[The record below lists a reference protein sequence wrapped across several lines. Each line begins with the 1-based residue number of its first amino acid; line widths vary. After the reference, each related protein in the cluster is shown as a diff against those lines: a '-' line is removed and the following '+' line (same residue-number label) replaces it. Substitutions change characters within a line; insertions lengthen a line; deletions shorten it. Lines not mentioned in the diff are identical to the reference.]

1 MQAVILAAGK
11 GTRLRPL
18 TDRIP
23 KALVDIKGVPLIGRI
38 LAALPRDIT
47 EIVIVVGH
55 LAEQIRAHIGPRW
68 NGIPVRY
75 VVQDPLDG
83 TGTAIHLAK
92 GLLRGSFLVVNGDD
106 LYDQADLARLCGHPL
121 AILLHQTNGPI
132 SPSALVDAQGHFIG
146 LETKPPQGEHHR
158 RVCGAYVLDERFFR
172 YPLAEIP
179 VRDHVEFS
187 LPHTLVN
194 LAKDL
199 SVRAEI
205 ARFWQPVG
213 TPEEW
218 QEANRMT

>member
-23 KALVDIKGVPLIGRI
+23 KALVDIKGQPLIERI
-38 LAALPRDIT
+38 LSALPRDIT
-47 EIVIVVGH
+47 ELIIVVGH
-55 LAEQIRAHIGPRW
+55 LADQIRHHVGTAWH
-68 NGIPVRY
+68 GIPVRY

-92 GLLRGSFLVVNGDD
+92 GLLHGSFLVVNGDD
-106 LYDQADLARLCGHPL
+106 LYDQADLARLCAHRFG
-121 AILLHQTNGPI
+121 ILLHQTNGPI
-132 SPSALVDAQGHFIG
+132 SPSALVDKTGRFTG
-146 LETKPPQGEHHR
+146 LESHPPAGERHL
-158 RVCGAYVLDERFFR
+158 RVCGAYVMDDRFFR

-187 LPHTLVN
+187 LPHTLVSV
-194 LAKDL
+194 AKDL
-199 SVRAEI
+199 PIHAEM

-218 QEANRMT
+218 QAANRMS

>member
-23 KALVDIKGVPLIGRI
+23 KALVDIKGTPLIEHI
-38 LAALPRDIT
+38 LSALPKDIS
-47 EIVIVVGH
+47 EIVVIVGYLADQIQRHVGPLWH
-55 LAEQIRAHIGPRW
+55 
-68 NGIPVRY
+68 GIPVRY

-92 GLLRGSFLVVNGDD
+92 DLLHGSFLVVNGDD
-106 LYDQADLARLCGHPL
+106 LYDQADLARLCAHPL
-121 AILLHQTNGPI
+121 AILLHQTNAPV
-132 SPSALVDAQGHFIG
+132 SPSALVDGQGHFVG
-146 LETKPPQGEHHR
+146 LETRPPQGEHHR

-172 YPLAEIP
+172 YPLAETP
-179 VRDHVEFS
+179 VHGHHEFS

-194 LAKDL
+194 AAKDL
-199 SVRAEI
+199 PIRVEM

-218 QEANRMT
+218 QTANRMA

>member
-47 EIVIVVGH
+47 EIIIVVGH
-55 LAEQIRAHIGPRW
+55 LAEQIRAHVGPSW

-75 VVQDPLDG
+75 LVQDPLDG

-92 GLLRGSFLVVNGDD
+92 GLLHGSFLVVNGDD
-106 LYDQADLARLCGHPL
+106 LYDQADLARLCSHPL
-121 AILLHQTNGPI
+121 AILLHQTNGPV
-132 SPSALVDAQGHFIG
+132 SPSALVDARGHFMG
-146 LETKPPQGEHHR
+146 LESRPPQGEHHR

-194 LAKDL
+194 MAKYL
-199 SVRAEI
+199 PVRPEI

-213 TPEEW
+213 TPE
-218 QEANRMT
+218 

>member
-23 KALVDIKGVPLIGRI
+23 KALVAIKGQPLIERI

-47 EIVIVVGH
+47 EIIIVVGH
-55 LAEQIRAHIGPRW
+55 LAEQIRGHIGPSW
-68 NGIPVRY
+68 HGIPVRY

-92 GLLRGSFLVVNGDD
+92 GLLHGSFLVVNGDD
-106 LYDQADLARLCGHPL
+106 LYDQADLTRLCGHPF

-132 SPSALVDAQGHFIG
+132 SPSALVDTKGHFIG
-146 LETKPPQGEHHR
+146 LETNPPQGEHHK

-172 YPLAEIP
+172 YPLAETP
-179 VRDHVEFS
+179 VRDHHEFS
-187 LPHTLVN
+187 LPHTLVEV
-194 LAKDL
+194 AKDL
-199 SVRAEI
+199 PIRAEM

-218 QEANRMT
+218 QTANRIA